1 MARIFVRA
9 KIHRA
14 TVTDANLNYTG
25 SIAICP
31 RLLEA
36 SGILP
41 YEFVHVNNLANGQ
54 HWETYAIKGNP
65 GEITLHGPPARL
77 FAPGDKVVVN
87 CLAHLESADLP
98 DFQHRVVYVDD
109 ANQLV
114 RVEDKR
120 IFED

>member
-1 MARIFVRA
+1 MSRIFVRA

-14 TVTDANLNYTG
+14 TVTDANLNYKG

-36 SGILP
+36 AGILP

-98 DFQHRVVYVDD
+98 DFQHRVVYVND
-109 ANQLV
+109 ANSLV
-114 RVEDKR
+114 RVEDHK